1 MAQNM
6 GENRERGIFKTSI
19 IGIITN
25 VFLGLVKAFVG
36 ILAGSI
42 ALATD
47 ALNNLSDAVST
58 PLIKSLQQPKKSI
71 ISWSST

>member
-1 MAQNM
+1 MVGAFFLSLANLE
-6 GENRERGIFKTSI
+6 GELE

-47 ALNNLSDAVST
+47 ALNNLSMRYRR
-58 PLIKSLQQPKKSI
+58 
-71 ISWSST
+71 